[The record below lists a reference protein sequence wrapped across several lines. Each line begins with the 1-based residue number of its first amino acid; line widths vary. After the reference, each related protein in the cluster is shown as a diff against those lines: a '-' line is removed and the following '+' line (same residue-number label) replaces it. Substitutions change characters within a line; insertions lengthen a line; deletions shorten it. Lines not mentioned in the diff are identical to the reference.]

1 MVKGREISGRLS
13 GRLARAPGAVAG
25 RPVARPLPG
34 SAELPGPARRT
45 LSRRRRRAGALP
57 RLHLTM
63 LRHGSF
69 SRMRRVTVVKL
80 PEVVVNSASTH
91 VPRATSA

>member
-1 MVKGREISGRLS
+1 M
-13 GRLARAPGAVAG
+13 
-25 RPVARPLPG
+25 
-34 SAELPGPARRT
+34 
-45 LSRRRRRAGALP
+45 RRRRRWLGPEDHESQPKKVRVARAVAQPVRHFQHAAGAYDIFESSL
-57 RLHLTM
+57 
-63 LRHGSF
+63 GSF